1 LNKKSLRV
9 LEYYKIIDMLKSYCV
24 SSLGKALAE
33 KVVPMYEK
41 NKIEKFQMETQEALQ
56 IRIKRGSPPIGEIY
70 EMKSKVKRAEIG
82 GVLSPKSLLEVSRNL
97 SVARKLKG
105 YLRHD
110 SEDRESKYINIEKY
124 ISELV
129 IDKKLEEEIDIAIIS
144 EEEISDLASSKLRSI
159 RKGMLQKQDNI
170 RQKLDSMVHSTH
182 YDKYLQDALVTI
194 RGDRY
199 CLPVK
204 QEHKKKIP
212 GMIHDQSSSGA
223 TVFIEPMAVVQMNN
237 ELRELAIEEKKEIE
251 RILRAFTERVAEIG
265 SGIISNQ
272 KNLRKLDLIFAKGRL
287 AIEMNAFMPKFS
299 DCGELNLKK
308 ARHPMIA
315 SKEVVANDIFLGK
328 KFDTLVITGPNTGG
342 KTVTL
347 KTIGLLCMM
356 AQSGLHIP
364 TKEGSIVPIYRE
376 IFADIGDEQSIEQS
390 LSTFSSHM
398 TNIVE
403 IFEKVKPGDL
413 VLFDELGAGTDPTEG
428 AALAMAMLTKLHKK
442 SVYTVA
448 TTHYAELK
456 MFALNTEGV
465 QNASVEFNVETLSPS
480 YKLIIGLPGKSNAFE
495 ISKRLGLSEN
505 LINSAQDFI
514 GHRDNRFE
522 DILSQ
527 LDKERKE
534 SNNKLLAAEEK
545 YNEIMKRSQKL
556 KEKEEKFINQ
566 KEKILSNAKKE
577 ARQIVNR
584 NKSELDVIIKEIRS
598 MHFNLSKEENKKLQD
613 AQNKFNQ
620 AIDATSDGNELLKV
634 KKTLKAIKDLKIG
647 ETVKV
652 LRVGQEGTVLSKPNS
667 DNQIQVQ
674 VGIMKMYVST
684 NEIERV
690 KKSKNSNSGNASFV
704 RQTKSLSMEI
714 DVRGKSLDEAIVI
727 IDKYIDNLYI
737 NGFTR
742 ANIIHGKGTGVLRE
756 GLTTFLKRHRHVKSH
771 RFGVYGEGGDGV
783 SIVELK
789 E

>member
-1 LNKKSLRV
+1 V

-308 ARHPMIA
+308 ARHPMID

-413 VLFDELGAGTDPTEG
+413 VL
-428 AALAMAMLTKLHKK
+428 
-442 SVYTVA
+442 Y
-448 TTHYAELK
+448 
-456 MFALNTEGV
+456 
-465 QNASVEFNVETLSPS
+465 NACP
-480 YKLIIGLPGKSNAFE
+480 
-495 ISKRLGLSEN
+495 
-505 LINSAQDFI
+505 
-514 GHRDNRFE
+514 
-522 DILSQ
+522 ILV
-527 LDKERKE
+527 ERK
-534 SNNKLLAAEEK
+534 
-545 YNEIMKRSQKL
+545 
-556 KEKEEKFINQ
+556 
-566 KEKILSNAKKE
+566 
-577 ARQIVNR
+577 
-584 NKSELDVIIKEIRS
+584 
-598 MHFNLSKEENKKLQD
+598 
-613 AQNKFNQ
+613 
-620 AIDATSDGNELLKV
+620 
-634 KKTLKAIKDLKIG
+634 
-647 ETVKV
+647 
-652 LRVGQEGTVLSKPNS
+652 
-667 DNQIQVQ
+667 
-674 VGIMKMYVST
+674 
-684 NEIERV
+684 
-690 KKSKNSNSGNASFV
+690 
-704 RQTKSLSMEI
+704 
-714 DVRGKSLDEAIVI
+714 
-727 IDKYIDNLYI
+727 
-737 NGFTR
+737 
-742 ANIIHGKGTGVLRE
+742 
-756 GLTTFLKRHRHVKSH
+756 
-771 RFGVYGEGGDGV
+771 
-783 SIVELK
+783 
-789 E
+789 